1 MKMANS
7 KAHLK
12 RLRTLYYMATPR
24 QRFGIAKQRLDNPD
38 SAPNNLIQAVS
49 ATEGFARSWAIH
61 ILATFKKNK
70 LKWAYDQLEKKG
82 PEFLIEN
89 CICPYLKKSPEELFG
104 KKDWDNFQLAIQY
117 RNLLIHEATF
127 LNLAIARPFIKST
140 ETVFNKLGQTLG
152 VASK

>member
-1 MKMANS
+1 MSNPKIHI
-7 KAHLK
+7 KE
-12 RLRTLYYMATPR
+12 LRKQYYLATPK
-24 QRFGIAKQRLDNPD
+24 QRFNVAKKRLDNPD

-49 ATEGFARSWAIH
+49 ATEGFARSGAIH
-61 ILATFKKNK
+61 ILATFKKSK

-89 CICPYLKKSPEELFG
+89 CICPYLGKTPQELFG
-104 KKDWDNFQLAIQY
+104 KKHWDNFQLAIQY

-127 LNLAIARPFIKST
+127 LNLKIARPLIKST